1 MISVGV
7 VIIIL
12 RGGLGCVLVLVV
24 FSSFFLLYD
33 LAC

>member
-12 RGGLGCVLVLVV
+12 RGAGVCAGVSGVFVV
-24 FSSFFLLYD
+24 FFAL
-33 LAC
+33 

>member
-12 RGGLGCVLVLVV
+12 RGAGVCAGVSGVFVV
-24 FSSFFLLYD
+24 FLLYD